1 MSKKIGYYQNADF
14 SSLNVNDS
22 EVNSGLLDGCKIIF
36 YTSPMSSPSTSVIT
50 LNSSDPT
57 QPRLVKSDL
66 NSDPKDVYIFNV
78 ISSKS
83 GNGYLLQSITG
94 GWYWTATPGGT
105 VIGTKD
111 ISAVWRFVQMGGK
124 SNPKCKL
131 QLITT
136 DNTKVFLAERGE
148 FFNVVA
154 SSGADNTQWNLGFV
168 SFGPKTFSKLLK
180 DNPLLEK
187 QCCVGNL
194 PANLKPVCTL
204 NKYTSG
210 SALCKKVAGNSGP
223 SDVAFYDVIGLD
235 VSEEQDNEEQ
245 DNKEVEDRAL
255 NVVQDKFSTAEII
268 LGVGIIVLIGISIYV
283 LRQKK

>member
-36 YTSPMSSPSTSVIT
+36 YTSPMSSSSTSVIT

-57 QPRLVKSDL
+57 QPRLIKSDL

-111 ISAVWRFVQMGGK
+111 ISAVWRFIQMGGK
-124 SNPKCKL
+124 SNPRCKL
-131 QLITT
+131 QLVTT
-136 DNTKVFLAERGE
+136 DNNKVFLAERGE
-148 FFNVVA
+148 YFNVVA
-154 SSGADNTQWNLGFV
+154 SSSADNTQWNLGFV
-168 SFGPKTFSKLLK
+168 SFGPKVFAKLLE
-180 DNPLLEK
+180 DNPFLEK

-194 PANLKPVCTL
+194 PTNLKPVCASK
-204 NKYTSG
+204 KYTTG
-210 SALCKKVAGNSGP
+210 SALCKKVTNSSGP
-223 SDVAFYDVIGLD
+223 SDVAFYDVMGLD
-235 VSEEQDNEEQ
+235 VSEEQNNEEL
-245 DNKEVEDRAL
+245 EERAL